1 MCKGDFSFLIPIL
14 NKQIKHFFCCR
25 FIQLLQLLQFLSCDL
40 FKLFVLLHL
49 FSFFFF
55 FTQLTHKTQSFRL
68 QCIILLFSG
77 WEPSLSIIS
86 KYQLLEFENLSYQQM
101 FHNLQL
107 ILIRLYQSLVI
118 VIFPN
123 NYDQWQRN
131 I

>member
-55 FTQLTHKTQSFRL
+55 FTPLNHKTAILVCKLTNLFLPIISTPMYSFTYPL
-68 QCIILLFSG
+68 DFLKSTHTLLFL
-77 WEPSLSIIS
+77 SLLSTLFSSLQIS
-86 KYQLLEFENLSYQQM
+86 
-101 FHNLQL
+101 
-107 ILIRLYQSLVI
+107 
-118 VIFPN
+118 
-123 NYDQWQRN
+123 N
-131 I
+131 IST